1 MEFVSISKKAFIPS
15 DRVIAIVPV
24 SSSFAKKVKDTA
36 QYHNKVINITYG
48 KQARSA
54 IILDSGHMVL
64 TSFKVKDL
72 AKRIW
77 REDKG

>member
-1 MEFVSISKKAFIPS
+1 MPG
-15 DRVIAIVPV
+15 DRVIAVVPV
-24 SSSFAKKVKDTA
+24 SSSFARKVKDTA

-48 KQARSA
+48 RQAKSA
-54 IILDSGHMVL
+54 IILDSGHIVV

>member
-1 MEFVSISKKAFIPS
+1 MEFVSLSKKAFIPS

-64 TSFKVKDL
+64 TSFRVKDL

>member
-64 TSFKVKDL
+64 TSFRVKDL

>member
-1 MEFVSISKKAFIPS
+1 VEFVSISKKAFIPS

-64 TSFKVKDL
+64 TSFRVKDL

>member
-64 TSFKVKDL
+64 TSFRVKDL

-77 REDKG
+77 REDRG

>member
-1 MEFVSISKKAFIPS
+1 VGFVSLSRKAFIPS
-15 DRVIAIVPV
+15 DRVIAVVPV

-48 KQARSA
+48 KQAKSA
-54 IILDSGHMVL
+54 IILDSGHIVL

-77 REDKG
+77 REGKR

>member
-64 TSFKVKDL
+64 TSFRVKDL

-77 REDKG
+77 REDRR